1 MRCDAEYMRANSREQ
16 PKATV
21 AHSPI
26 QEDAEMTENIF
37 KTHRSLV
44 AALLGLSAILT
55 VGCGGDSSGPASP
68 TTGTLE
74 ISVSTDSAN
83 VPVNPGGYTLII
95 DDGPGQGIGANA
107 TITIAALLTGRHL
120 VRLDGVAPN
129 YAINGDNPRW
139 VYVGTDK
146 APAPPVSFSV
156 VSLGTTDCGGCWD
169 Y

>member
-1 MRCDAEYMRANSREQ
+1 MN
-16 PKATV
+16 
-21 AHSPI
+21 
-26 QEDAEMTENIF
+26 

-44 AALLGLSAILT
+44 AALVGLISSLT
-55 VGCGGDSSGPASP
+55 VGCGDSSGPAAP

-83 VPVNPGGYTLII
+83 VPVDPGGYTLII
-95 DDGPGQGIGANA
+95 DNGPGQAIGANA
-107 TITIAALLTGRHL
+107 TITIAALPTGRHL

-129 YAINGDNPRW
+129 YAVNGNNPRW

-146 APAPPVSFSV
+146 APAPLVAFSV
-156 VSLGTTDCGGCWD
+156 SSTGTTDCGGCWD

>member
-1 MRCDAEYMRANSREQ
+1 
-16 PKATV
+16 
-21 AHSPI
+21 
-26 QEDAEMTENIF
+26 MTENIF
-37 KTHRSLV
+37 KTHRSFV
-44 AALLGLSAILT
+44 AALLGFSAILT
-55 VGCGGDSSGPASP
+55 VGCGGDSSGPAAP

-83 VPVNPGGYTLII
+83 VPVDPGGYSLVV
-95 DDGPGQGIGANA
+95 DNGPGQAIGANA
-107 TITIAALLTGRHL
+107 TITIAALSTGRHL

-129 YAINGDNPRW
+129 YAIGGDNPRW

-156 VSLGTTDCGGCWD
+156 SRLAGTSDCGGCWD

>member
-1 MRCDAEYMRANSREQ
+1 MN
-16 PKATV
+16 
-21 AHSPI
+21 
-26 QEDAEMTENIF
+26 

-55 VGCGGDSSGPASP
+55 VGCGDSSAPAAPAAP

-74 ISVSTDSAN
+74 IRVSTDSAN
-83 VPVNPGGYTLII
+83 VPVDPGGYTLVV
-95 DDGPGQGIGANA
+95 DNGPGQAIGANA
-107 TITIAALLTGRHL
+107 TITIAALPTGWHL

-156 VSLGTTDCGGCWD
+156 FSLGTDCAGCWD

>member
-1 MRCDAEYMRANSREQ
+1 MLCSVYGRELEGATKSDVPNS
-16 PKATV
+16 PF
-21 AHSPI
+21 I
-26 QEDAEMTENIF
+26 QEDIMN

-44 AALLGLSAILT
+44 AALVVLISSLT
-55 VGCGGDSSGPASP
+55 VGCGDSSEPAAP

-83 VPVNPGGYTLII
+83 VPVDPGGYTLVV
-95 DDGPGQGIGANA
+95 DNGPDQAIGANA
-107 TITIAALLTGRHL
+107 TITIAALSTGRHL
-120 VRLDGVAPN
+120 VRLYGVATN

-146 APAPPVSFSV
+146 APAPPVSFSI
-156 VSLGTTDCGGCWD
+156 SRLAGTTDCGGCWD

>member
-1 MRCDAEYMRANSREQ
+1 
-16 PKATV
+16 
-21 AHSPI
+21 
-26 QEDAEMTENIF
+26 MTENIF

-95 DDGPGQGIGANA
+95 DNGRGEAIGANA
-107 TITIAALLTGRHL
+107 TITIAALATGRHFA
-120 VRLDGVAPN
+120 RLDGVPTD
-129 YAINGDNPRW
+129 YAVNGDNPRW

-146 APAPPVSFSV
+146 APATPVSFSV
-156 VSLGTTDCGGCWD
+156 SRLAGTTDCGGCWD